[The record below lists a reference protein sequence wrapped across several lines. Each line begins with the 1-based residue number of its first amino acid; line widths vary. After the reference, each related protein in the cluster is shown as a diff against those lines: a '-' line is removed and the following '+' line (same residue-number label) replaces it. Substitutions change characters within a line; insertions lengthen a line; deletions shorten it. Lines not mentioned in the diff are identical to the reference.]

1 MRFGDVNA
9 APPAARGVVLDSYK
23 DEALDTA
30 GDLRE
35 LAAAATHG
43 RGRGRACGRARL
55 SDFQATSSLMITLY
69 ITFQPNF
76 LAEIIWARIVALV
89 RIKGGD
95 TR

>member
-1 MRFGDVNA
+1 MICFGRTQTRLLLLHA
-9 APPAARGVVLDSYK
+9 GVVLDSYK
-23 DEALDTA
+23 DEALDTV

-43 RGRGRACGRARL
+43 RGRGACGRARL

-76 LAEIIWARIVALV
+76 RAEMI
-89 RIKGGD
+89 
-95 TR
+95 

>member
-1 MRFGDVNA
+1 M
-9 APPAARGVVLDSYK
+9 VLDSYK
-23 DEALDTA
+23 DEALDTV

-43 RGRGRACGRARL
+43 RGRGACGRARL